1 MSDPESRPDGSPGTP
16 RQRRRVGLLV
26 TGGVGVVVFG
36 GFTALAAEV
45 YEDMSSADDLAQL
58 DQPALDWGISLRTGL
73 NEQIATAFTHLGG
86 TIGMTIIATVLTL
99 LLAWRAKSWF
109 PLLMMVIAAAGSLT
123 MTTVGKGMIGRE
135 RPPTSEAVPPFESSF
150 SFPSGHTLNSTV
162 LMGMLAYLLFL
173 QVHRRL
179 VQVLGIVVAVVWSI
193 AMGASRVFLGHH
205 WLTDVLV
212 AYCLGLAWLAV
223 LISLHR
229 LLFQRASRGSSRV
242 QQE

>member
-1 MSDPESRPDGSPGTP
+1 MSDPVVSRPEGAPDGRGGTG
-16 RQRRRVGLLV
+16 RQRHRVGLLV
-26 TGGVGVVVFG
+26 TGGIGVGVFG

-45 YEDMSSADDLAQL
+45 YDDMSSSDDLARL
-58 DQPALDWGISLRTGL
+58 DQPALEWGVSQRTGAS
-73 NEQIATAFTHLGG
+73 EQLATAFTHLGG
-86 TIGMTIIATVLTL
+86 TIGMTIIATLLTL

-123 MTTVGKGMIGRE
+123 MTTVGKTVIGRE
-135 RPPTSEAVPPFESSF
+135 RPPTSAAVPPFETSH

-179 VQVLGIVVAVVWSI
+179 VRVLGIVVAVAWSI

-212 AYCLGLAWLAV
+212 AYCLGLAWLGV

-229 LLFQRASRGSSRV
+229 LLFHRSDGS
-242 QQE
+242 